1 MVRTTSGVVLQM
13 DNQRCSLL
21 TREPPIKD
29 TMAFYQLA
37 LMSLMFCV
45 LWSLKAK
52 VLLTCTYVPSS
63 SNGRCDDA

>member
-1 MVRTTSGVVLQM
+1 MVSTTSGQVLQM
-13 DNQRCSLL
+13 DNQRRSLL

-37 LMSLMFCV
+37 LMSLRFCV
-45 LWSLKAK
+45 LWSLNSK